1 MGKQNNHEMKGQIT
15 DRENKAGLHDQTVQS
30 TMLLAIYGRAKASRM
45 FPDIMHDAEAI
56 RIVDGMD
63 YDFTQIDKSYATEY
77 GSLCCLLRAKR
88 LDERCIA
95 YLREHPNGTVV
106 NIGSGLDTTFNR
118 VDNGAVRW
126 YNLDLPDAMAF
137 RHKFIPAAR
146 RGGDIAKSMFDYTWL
161 DEVKTADGTVFILA
175 GGLFYY
181 FEELRLKELF
191 TRIAEH
197 FPRGELFFD
206 AQSKTA
212 VKISNR
218 MVLKT
223 GNKGS
228 EMFFYVNDVQKLK
241 EWSPRICKVESV
253 PFFGDLRKEKRFK
266 LSSRINMWGLDKLK
280 MGFLVSV
287 RWGAQNKR
295 PVKGR

>member
-1 MGKQNNHEMKGQIT
+1 VKGRIADVENNTELQ
-15 DRENKAGLHDQTVQS
+15 DQTVQS
-30 TMLLAIYGRAKASRM
+30 TMLLPVYGRAKASRM
-45 FPDIMHDAEAI
+45 FPDILRDDEAI

-88 LDERCIA
+88 LDERCLA
-95 YLREHPNGTVV
+95 YLRGHPSGAVV
-106 NIGSGLDTTFNR
+106 NLGSGLDTTFSR
-118 VDNGAVRW
+118 VDNGQVRW

-137 RHKFIPAAR
+137 RHRFIPESE

-161 DEVKTADGTVFILA
+161 NEVETADVFILA

-181 FEELRLKELF
+181 FEESQLRELIA
-191 TRIAEH
+191 RITEH

-218 MVLKT
+218 MVRKT

-228 EMFFYVNDVQKLK
+228 EMYFYVNNVQKLK
-241 EWSPRICKVESV
+241 DWSPRICKVESV
-253 PFFGDLRKEKRFK
+253 PFFGDLRKEKRFNFK

-280 MGFLVSV
+280 MGFLVSIQ
-287 RWGAQNKR
+287 WGTAE
-295 PVKGR
+295 